1 MCRVRCAESCTCPDA
16 NNNVEHDTKGQNL
29 ESLDC
34 MQVMSLRRGVELAL
48 DAARG
53 LAYMH
58 NRKPAPIVHR
68 DLKPANLMISGAL
81 TQVRAICVL
90 YFLASRRLQCFSPAF
105 WAAAAAPPSGSEV

>member
-1 MCRVRCAESCTCPDA
+1 MECS
-16 NNNVEHDTKGQNL
+16 G
-29 ESLDC
+29 C

-81 TQVRAICVL
+81 TQVCAFDML
-90 YFLASRRLQCFSPAF
+90 YYIPPRQPAVFVPGLLGCRHFSF
-105 WAAAAAPPSGSEV
+105 RPSGAACCLCVCYSRVCAAG

>member
-1 MCRVRCAESCTCPDA
+1 MR
-16 NNNVEHDTKGQNL
+16 
-29 ESLDC
+29 
-34 MQVMSLRRGVELAL
+34 QVMSLRRAIELAL

-81 TQVRAICVL
+81 TQVTATLTTWTGDTQINLILVL
-90 YFLASRRLQCFSPAF
+90 I
-105 WAAAAAPPSGSEV
+105 

>member
-1 MCRVRCAESCTCPDA
+1 
-16 NNNVEHDTKGQNL
+16 
-29 ESLDC
+29 
-34 MQVMSLRRGVELAL
+34 MSLRRGVELAL

-81 TQVRAICVL
+81 TQVHSGCVPCIC
-90 YFLASRRLQCFSPAF
+90 
-105 WAAAAAPPSGSEV
+105 

>member
-1 MCRVRCAESCTCPDA
+1 VQCTGGVFDC
-16 NNNVEHDTKGQNL
+16 
-29 ESLDC
+29 LDWVC
-34 MQVMSLRRGVELAL
+34 TQVMSLRRGVELAL

-81 TQVRAICVL
+81 TQVRAR
-90 YFLASRRLQCFSPAF
+90 YHPRYAQSRKGWSMSPQPVGMLTLQPA
-105 WAAAAAPPSGSEV
+105 ACMHVQ

>member
-1 MCRVRCAESCTCPDA
+1 
-16 NNNVEHDTKGQNL
+16 
-29 ESLDC
+29 
-34 MQVMSLRRGVELAL
+34 MSLRRGVELAL

-81 TQVRAICVL
+81 TQVCGMQD
-90 YFLASRRLQCFSPAF
+90 FLMPSSNVTTARSPH
-105 WAAAAAPPSGSEV
+105 S